1 MKKKEYKTP
10 IAKCTRT
17 KYESV
22 MAGFSTIVWDT
33 NKDEG
38 GSNLNDDEFGGT
50 TSGSDYDNIAK
61 KHTLIDV
68 WDDGDDGDD
77 GL

>member
-22 MAGFSTIVWDT
+22 MGGISNVNVETPFSDNEYNIGET
-33 NKDEG
+33 E
-38 GSNLNDDEFGGT
+38 
-50 TSGSDYDNIAK
+50 GSDDDNVAK

-68 WDDGDDGDD
+68 WDDADDGDD
-77 GL
+77 DL

>member
-10 IAKCTRT
+10 IAKCTQT

-22 MAGFSTIVWDT
+22 MAGFSTAIVEDPYG
-33 NKDEG
+33 KDDIEDGEIGTAQG
-38 GSNLNDDEFGGT
+38 GDGESV
-50 TSGSDYDNIAK
+50 AK

>member
-22 MAGFSTIVWDT
+22 MGDTISGIVHESY
-33 NKDEG
+33 KEEG
-38 GSNLNDDEFGGT
+38 NSNVSGEDFDFTDGDDGE
-50 TSGSDYDNIAK
+50 SVAK

-77 GL
+77 GF

>member
-22 MAGFSTIVWDT
+22 MAGFSTIVGDTLKNAEDSKANWDDLDVT
-33 NKDEG
+33 EG
-38 GSNLNDDEFGGT
+38 SE
-50 TSGSDYDNIAK
+50 YDNNAK

>member
-22 MAGFSTIVWDT
+22 MEDAFSNVDIDT
-33 NKDEG
+33 PFSDNEY
-38 GSNLNDDEFGGT
+38 NIGT
-50 TSGSDYDNIAK
+50 TQGTGDENVAK

-77 GL
+77 DL

>member
-22 MAGFSTIVWDT
+22 MAGFSTIVWDSYKEDT
-33 NKDEG
+33 N
-38 GSNLNDDEFGGT
+38 LHDDEFGGT
-50 TSGSDYDNIAK
+50 TSGSDYDNNAK